1 MKKII
6 LALLTAS
13 IIISSCDILDKYPHD
28 AVSRDS
34 VSEEDLE
41 LLYTGLYCYSQYKPG
56 FEGYFQND
64 MTGGLLPWR
73 RFRMAG
79 RSVMDQGLFPAYQR
93 LDPSSLYRILCPALS
108 DKQLHRSCRESSSE

>member
-41 LLYTGLYCYSQYKPG
+41 LLDTGLYKKSQYKPG
-56 FEGYFQND
+56 FEG
-64 MTGGLLPWR
+64 
-73 RFRMAG
+73 
-79 RSVMDQGLFPAYQR
+79 
-93 LDPSSLYRILCPALS
+93 
-108 DKQLHRSCRESSSE
+108 

>member
-41 LLYTGLYCYSQYKPG
+41 LLYTGLYCYS
-56 FEGYFQND
+56 
-64 MTGGLLPWR
+64 
-73 RFRMAG
+73 
-79 RSVMDQGLFPAYQR
+79 
-93 LDPSSLYRILCPALS
+93 
-108 DKQLHRSCRESSSE
+108 

>member
-41 LLYTGLYCYSQYKPG
+41 LFIRAFTATRSTSRVSR
-56 FEGYFQND
+56 D
-64 MTGGLLPWR
+64 IS
-73 RFRMAG
+73 RM
-79 RSVMDQGLFPAYQR
+79 
-93 LDPSSLYRILCPALS
+93 I
-108 DKQLHRSCRESSSE
+108 

>member
-41 LLYTGLYCYSQYKPG
+41 LLYTGLYC
-56 FEGYFQND
+56 
-64 MTGGLLPWR
+64 
-73 RFRMAG
+73 
-79 RSVMDQGLFPAYQR
+79 
-93 LDPSSLYRILCPALS
+93 
-108 DKQLHRSCRESSSE
+108 

>member
-64 MTGGLLPWR
+64 MTGGDFFRGGGSVWPDAPSWIKDFFLPTNGWIQVPYT
-73 RFRMAG
+73 G
-79 RSVMDQGLFPAYQR
+79 
-93 LDPSSLYRILCPALS
+93 LCPALS
-108 DKQLHRSCRESSSE
+108 DKQLH